1 MQAHMPWGALFKMQ
15 IPGHHPG
22 DSHAVGLEE
31 HLGICSDSDVQPG
44 VRTTAL
50 IQSSYVTLTN
60 HLEK

>member
-1 MQAHMPWGALFKMQ
+1 MQ

-31 HLGICSDSDVQPG
+31 HLGIYSDSDVQPG
-44 VRTTAL
+44 VGTTAL

-60 HLEK
+60 HLKK